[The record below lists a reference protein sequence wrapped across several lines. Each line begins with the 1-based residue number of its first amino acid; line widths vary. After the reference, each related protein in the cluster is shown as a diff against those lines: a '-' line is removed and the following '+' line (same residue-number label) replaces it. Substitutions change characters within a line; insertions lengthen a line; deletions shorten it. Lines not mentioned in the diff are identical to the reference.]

1 MNQNS
6 KTSEDSIDLKELFF
20 SLIAQ
25 WKIIACC
32 VVLSLI
38 CALLYLRITP
48 DTYSV
53 DAMVQVE
60 DSKGAASA
68 ALLGDLSKASGGLSQ
83 KSPADPEIEILR
95 SRMVLGQVIQN
106 LNLDINIKDNQS
118 SLIGKLVS
126 QDQSKLEYR
135 HDAVIYTNQNN
146 NLIVKQLSVPEYYLD
161 KPLKLEFKDVNQFT
175 LTYKDE
181 VVFNGLLNKKN
192 ILNTDKGLW
201 QVQLNTQGNLKD
213 HSYTLTKLA
222 LPTAVNQFNTI
233 YGVAEKG
240 KMTGVIGLSYL
251 GQDPEH
257 ITQVLN
263 SVLNVYHEQNIERK
277 SLESK
282 QTLAFLEK
290 QLPELRKQLEDSE
303 IKFNQF
309 REKYKTVDVNA
320 ESELLLKQNIDLEKL
335 KIELQQKQAELSA
348 KYTNDHPL
356 ILQIDAQITEINKK
370 IADLNN
376 RLTQLP
382 ETQRLYLQL
391 YRDVKVNTEL
401 YTSLLNSY
409 QQLKIANAGEIGNVR
424 IIDTAV
430 EPVKPIKPKKLI
442 VLILSIF
449 VGGFIGV
456 LIALL
461 RKMMRSG
468 VNDSTQ
474 IENELDLPV
483 YATVPRSPIQETR
496 MSILKK
502 KKSIPILAV
511 KSSDD
516 IAIESLRSI
525 RTAIHFALTSAK
537 NNIIMIAGPSPEVG
551 KSFISTNLATIFAQ
565 GNKRVLLI
573 DADMRRGYMHKYFD
587 VEVKPGLSEL
597 LSGQADLTQV
607 LHKTQVANLDVITRG
622 KSPANPSE
630 MLSSTQFKDLL
641 EKFQTQYDHI
651 IIDTPPVLAVTDG
664 IIISQYTGV
673 NLIVARYAK
682 SHMKE
687 LELTV
692 NRFEQAGVKV
702 NGFILNDIQRSSGGG
717 YGYNYAYTYKAQK
730 EDLLKVFLK
739 SRVK

>member
-1 MNQNS
+1 
-6 KTSEDSIDLKELFF
+6 
-20 SLIAQ
+20 
-25 WKIIACC
+25 
-32 VVLSLI
+32 
-38 CALLYLRITP
+38 
-48 DTYSV
+48 
-53 DAMVQVE
+53 
-60 DSKGAASA
+60 
-68 ALLGDLSKASGGLSQ
+68 
-83 KSPADPEIEILR
+83 
-95 SRMVLGQVIQN
+95 
-106 LNLDINIKDNQS
+106 
-118 SLIGKLVS
+118 
-126 QDQSKLEYR
+126 
-135 HDAVIYTNQNN
+135 
-146 NLIVKQLSVPEYYLD
+146 
-161 KPLKLEFKDVNQFT
+161 
-175 LTYKDE
+175 
-181 VVFNGLLNKKN
+181 
-192 ILNTDKGLW
+192 TDRGLW
-201 QVQLNTQGNLKD
+201 QIQINAQGNLKEQ
-213 HSYTLTKLA
+213 SYTLTKLA
-222 LPTAVNQFNTI
+222 LPTAVKNFNNI
-233 YGVAEKG
+233 YSVAEKG
-240 KMTGVIGLSYL
+240 KLTGVIGLNYL

-263 SVLNVYHEQNIERK
+263 NVLNVYHQQNIERK

-282 QTLAFLEK
+282 QTLTFLEK

-356 ILQIDAQITEINKK
+356 ILQIDAQIAEINKK

-430 EPVKPIKPKKLI
+430 EPVKPVKPKKLI
-442 VLILSIF
+442 ILILSIF
-449 VGGFIGV
+449 IGGFIGV

-461 RKMMRSG
+461 RDMMRSG
-468 VNDSTQ
+468 VNDSAQ

-511 KSSDD
+511 KNSDD

-525 RTAIHFALTSAK
+525 RTTIHFALANAK
-537 NNIIMIAGPSPEVG
+537 NNIIMIAGPAPEVG

-587 VEVKPGLSEL
+587 IDVKPGLSEL
-597 LSGQADLTQV
+597 LSGQADLSQV
-607 LHKTQVANLDVITRG
+607 LHKTQVTNLDVITRG
-622 KSPANPSE
+622 KSPTNPSE
-630 MLSSTQFKDLL
+630 MLSSMQFKDLL

-717 YGYNYAYTYKAQK
+717 YGYNYAYAYKAQK
-730 EDLLKVFLK
+730 ED
-739 SRVK
+739 

>member
-48 DTYSV
+48 DIYAV

-68 ALLGDLSKASGGLSQ
+68 ALLGDLSKVSGGLTQ

-95 SRMVLGQVIQN
+95 SRMVLGQVIHN
-106 LNLDINIKDNQS
+106 LNLDIKIKDNRLG
-118 SLIGKLVS
+118 LIGKLVS
-126 QDQSKLEYR
+126 QDKSKLEYH

-146 NLIVKQLSVPEYYLD
+146 SLIVKKLIVPEYYLD
-161 KPLKLEFKDVNQFT
+161 KPLKLEFKGESQFT
-175 LTYKDE
+175 LTYKDR
-181 VVFNGLLNKKN
+181 VVFNGQLNKKN

-201 QVQLNTQGNLKD
+201 QIQLNAQGNLQKQ
-213 HSYTLTKLA
+213 SYTLTKLA
-222 LPTAVNQFNTI
+222 LQTAVKNFNDI
-233 YGVAEKG
+233 YSVAEKG

-257 ITQVLN
+257 ISQVLN
-263 SVLNVYHEQNIERK
+263 NVLNVYHQQNIERK

-290 QLPELRKQLEDSE
+290 QLPDLRKQLEDSE

-356 ILQIDAQITEINKK
+356 IRQIDAQIAEINKK

-430 EPVKPIKPKKLI
+430 EPVKPIKPNKLI
-442 VLILSIF
+442 ILALSILA
-449 VGGFIGV
+449 GGFIGV

-461 RKMMRSG
+461 RNMMRSG
-468 VNDSTQ
+468 VKDSTQ
-474 IENELDLPV
+474 IETELDLPV

-587 VEVKPGLSEL
+587 IDVKPGLSEL

-622 KSPANPSE
+622 KSPTNPSE

-673 NLIVARYAK
+673 NLIVARYIK

-717 YGYNYAYTYKAQK
+717 YGYNYAYAYKAQK
-730 EDLLKVFLK
+730 ED
-739 SRVK
+739 

>member
-6 KTSEDSIDLKELFF
+6 KTNEDSIDLKELFF

-32 VVLSLI
+32 VILSLI
-38 CALLYLRITP
+38 CALLYLRITT

-68 ALLGDLSKASGGLSQ
+68 ALLGDLSKVTGGISQ
-83 KSPADPEIEILR
+83 KSPADPEIEILK
-95 SRMVLGQVIQN
+95 SRMVLGQVIHN
-106 LNLDINIKDNQS
+106 LNLDIKIKDNQS
-118 SLIGKLVS
+118 GLIDKLIS
-126 QDQSKLEYR
+126 QDKSKIEYR
-135 HDAVIYTNQNN
+135 HESVVYN
-146 NLIVKQLSVPEYYLD
+146 NLNASLIIQEFKVPEYYFD
-161 KPLKLEFKDVNQFT
+161 KPLKLEFKDTNQFT
-175 LTYKDE
+175 LMYKDQ
-181 VVFNGLLNKKN
+181 VVFNGQLNKKN
-192 ILNTDKGLW
+192 ILNSNKGLW
-201 QVQLNTQGNLKD
+201 QVQINAQGNLKD
-213 HSYTLTKLA
+213 QSYTLTKLA
-222 LPTAVNQFNTI
+222 LLTAVNQFNSI
-233 YGVAEKG
+233 YSVNEKG

-263 SVLNVYHEQNIERK
+263 NVLNVYHEQNIERK

-282 QTLAFLEK
+282 QTLAFLER

-356 ILQIDAQITEINKK
+356 IRQIDAQITDINKK

-461 RKMMRSG
+461 RNMMRSG

-565 GNKRVLLI
+565 SNKRVLLI

-587 VEVKPGLSEL
+587 VDVKPGLSEL
-597 LSGQADLTQV
+597 LSGQADLQKV
-607 LHKTQVANLDVITRG
+607 LHKTQVTNLDVITRG
-622 KSPANPSE
+622 KSPTNPSE

-717 YGYNYAYTYKAQK
+717 YGYNYAYAYKAQK
-730 EDLLKVFLK
+730 ED
-739 SRVK
+739 

>member
-6 KTSEDSIDLKELFF
+6 KTNEDSIDLKELFF

-32 VVLSLI
+32 VILSLI
-38 CALLYLRITP
+38 CALLYLRITT

-68 ALLGDLSKASGGLSQ
+68 ALLGDLSKVTGGISQ
-83 KSPADPEIEILR
+83 KSPADPEIEILK
-95 SRMVLGQVIQN
+95 SRMVLGQVIHN
-106 LNLDINIKDNQS
+106 LNLDIKIKDNQS
-118 SLIGKLVS
+118 GLIDKLIS
-126 QDQSKLEYR
+126 QDKSKIEYR
-135 HDAVIYTNQNN
+135 HESVVYN
-146 NLIVKQLSVPEYYLD
+146 NLNASLIIQEFKVPEYYFD
-161 KPLKLEFKDVNQFT
+161 KPLKLEFKDTNQFT
-175 LTYKDE
+175 LMYKDQ
-181 VVFNGLLNKKN
+181 VVFNGQLNKKN
-192 ILNTDKGLW
+192 ILNSNKGLW
-201 QVQLNTQGNLKD
+201 QVQINAQGNLKD
-213 HSYTLTKLA
+213 QSYTLTKLA
-222 LPTAVNQFNTI
+222 LLTAVNQFNSI
-233 YGVAEKG
+233 YSVNEKG

-263 SVLNVYHEQNIERK
+263 NVLNVYHEQNIERK

-282 QTLAFLEK
+282 QTLAFLER

-356 ILQIDAQITEINKK
+356 IMQINAQIAEINKK

-430 EPVKPIKPKKLI
+430 EPVKPVKPKKLI

-461 RKMMRSG
+461 RNMMRSG

-565 GNKRVLLI
+565 SNKRVLLI

-587 VEVKPGLSEL
+587 VDVKPGLSEL
-597 LSGQADLTQV
+597 LSGQADLQKV
-607 LHKTQVANLDVITRG
+607 LHKTQVTNLDVITRG
-622 KSPANPSE
+622 KSPTNPSE

-717 YGYNYAYTYKAQK
+717 YGYNYAYAYKAQK
-730 EDLLKVFLK
+730 ED
-739 SRVK
+739 

>member
-6 KTSEDSIDLKELFF
+6 KTNEDSIDLKELFF

-32 VVLSLI
+32 VILSLI
-38 CALLYLRITP
+38 CALLYLRITT

-68 ALLGDLSKASGGLSQ
+68 ALLGDLSKVTGGISQ
-83 KSPADPEIEILR
+83 KSPADPEIEILK
-95 SRMVLGQVIQN
+95 SRMVLGQVIHN
-106 LNLDINIKDNQS
+106 LNLDIKIKDNQS
-118 SLIGKLVS
+118 GLIDKLIS
-126 QDQSKLEYR
+126 QDKSKIEYR
-135 HDAVIYTNQNN
+135 HESVVYN
-146 NLIVKQLSVPEYYLD
+146 NLNASLIIQEFKVPEYYFD
-161 KPLKLEFKDVNQFT
+161 KPLKLEFKDTNQFT
-175 LTYKDE
+175 LMYKDQ
-181 VVFNGLLNKKN
+181 VVFNGQLNKKN
-192 ILNTDKGLW
+192 ILNSNKGLW
-201 QVQLNTQGNLKD
+201 QVQINAQGNLKD
-213 HSYTLTKLA
+213 QSYTLTKLA
-222 LPTAVNQFNTI
+222 LLTAVNQFNSI
-233 YGVAEKG
+233 YSVNEKG
-240 KMTGVIGLSYL
+240 KMTGVIGLNYL

-263 SVLNVYHEQNIERK
+263 NVLTVYHQQNIERK

-356 ILQIDAQITEINKK
+356 IRQIDAQITEINKK

-461 RKMMRSG
+461 RNMMRSG

-496 MSILKK
+496 MNILKK

-587 VEVKPGLSEL
+587 VDVKPGLSEL

-622 KSPANPSE
+622 KSPTNPSE

-730 EDLLKVFLK
+730 ED
-739 SRVK
+739 